1 MSTETI
7 SGTNYSSPT
16 RPIGSLHAVLTP
28 DDALRG
34 VRVPLRGAELV
45 IGRDPGDGLRVA
57 DPRMSR
63 RHVRIVRTPGQD
75 TWLVEDMGSKNGLQV
90 GGASAAAHVLEDGD
104 VLRLGD
110 TLFAYEIHPEALPQL
125 VERSPFLGRS
135 APTRLLLN
143 EARLAAASRASILLH
158 GETGSGKDVLSRCIH
173 DWSGR
178 PGPLVPLNCAAIP
191 AQLLESTLFGHRRG
205 AFTGAVDNNDGYFVA
220 AERGTL
226 FLDEVAELS
235 PGAQAALLRVL
246 EDGVV
251 TPVGGTR
258 GRSVDVR
265 VIAASHVDLARAVEE
280 GRFRA
285 DLRARLAGWTLRIP
299 PLRDRPAD
307 IQPLVE
313 AFLQR
318 GLTLTPDA
326 GEAMLVAPWPGNARE
341 VRSVLTRAEAFAVG
355 GAIGLDALPEEIAGP
370 IRTRATAPAAD
381 VGSARP
387 DEEELRR
394 VIAWAGGNVVRVA
407 ERYGRTR
414 KQIYRW
420 IERYGIDLE
429 ELRKGG

>member
-1 MSTETI
+1 MSTVTL
-7 SGTNYSSPT
+7 SGTSYTSPT
-16 RPIGSLHAVLTP
+16 RPVCSLHGISSP
-28 DDALRG
+28 DPSLRG
-34 VRVPLRGAELV
+34 ARIPLRGAELV
-45 IGRDPGDGLRVA
+45 VGRDPGQGLQIN

-63 RHVRIVRTPGQD
+63 RHARLVRTPGQD
-75 TWLVEDMGSKNGLQV
+75 AWLVEDMGSKNGLQV
-90 GGASAAAHVLEDGD
+90 GGASASAHVLEDGD
-104 VLRLGD
+104 VVRLGD
-110 TLFAYEIHPEALPQL
+110 TLLACEIHPDALPPL
-125 VERSPFLGRS
+125 AERGSFAGRS
-135 APTRLLLN
+135 AAVRVLLQ
-143 EARLAAASRASILLH
+143 EARLAASSRASVLLH

-173 DWSGR
+173 EWSGR

-191 AQLLESTLFGHRRG
+191 GQLIESTLFGHRRG
-205 AFTGAVDNNDGYFVA
+205 AFTGAVDHNDGTFVA
-220 AERGTL
+220 ADRGTL

-235 PGAQAALLRVL
+235 PAAQAALLRVL

-265 VIAASHVDLARAVEE
+265 VIAASHVDLLRAVEE

-285 DLRARLAGWTLRIP
+285 DLRARLAAWTLRIP

-313 AFLQR
+313 AFLPR
-318 GLTLTPDA
+318 GLSLTPDA
-326 GEAMLVAPWPGNARE
+326 TEALVVAPWPGNARE
-341 VRSVLTRAEAFAVG
+341 VRSVLTRAEAFAVNG
-355 GAIGLDALPEEIAGP
+355 VIGLDALPEDLAGP

-381 VGSARP
+381 VGPARP
-387 DEEELRR
+387 NEAELRQ
-394 VIAWAGGNVVRVA
+394 VIAWAGGNIVRVA

-429 ELRKGG
+429 ELRKG